1 MRELPMR
8 MEKRFSSLF
17 IKVISVLTA
26 SLTLAC
32 GLPTTANAI
41 TFTNISCPISGRYQL
56 SNLGVVLNGGNCAGA
71 VTIDA
76 RATSIGD
83 YAFYAN
89 AGLTSITIPIGVTRI
104 GQGAFWAAADL
115 IDISIPSSVTS
126 IGDYAFYNMA
136 SSTTIT
142 VDNANAA
149 FSSIDGVLF
158 SKSQTG
164 LLVYPA
170 GKIANPYVIPEAVTS
185 LSNYAFARS
194 RFLTSI
200 TIPNSLTSIGTNTF
214 EDSNSLTS
222 ITIPSSV
229 TSIGSLAF
237 NRTSSL
243 TSFQY
248 CGSADLTG
256 TGLIGITQ
264 IPCIVPGLTPTL
276 AIASGTTSSFSV
288 QVTNFDAAYTY
299 SVATTSGSASINGS
313 GLATVGSLSS
323 TQSATL
329 TVTTTRAGYTTES
342 ATAVGI
348 SQATP
353 MQPGTSRPALSITS
367 TSITCTI
374 GSYSSAPTSAV
385 FSLFVAGQHISTN
398 FSALGDFLPDWIIGW
413 ATPATITRTATLT
426 SATWDFSE
434 SYRGKRIS
442 CSTLAYANHATGTTT
457 SANVVV
463 N

>member
-8 MEKRFSSLF
+8 MENRFSSLF

-26 SLTLAC
+26 SFTVVC
-32 GLPTTANAI
+32 GLPTTASAI
-41 TFTNISCPISGRYQL
+41 TFTNIDCPISGRYQL
-56 SNLGVVLNGGNCAGA
+56 SSLGVVINGFNCAGA

-83 YAFYAN
+83 YAFYTN

-104 GQGAFWAAADL
+104 GEGAFWEASDL
-115 IDISIPSSVTS
+115 TDISIPSSVTWIRS
-126 IGDYAFYNMA
+126 YAFYNMA
-136 SSTTIT
+136 SLTTIT
-142 VDNANAA
+142 VDDANATY
-149 FSSIDGVLF
+149 SSIDGVLF
-158 SKSQTG
+158 NKLQTD
-164 LLVYPA
+164 LLVYPT

-214 EDSNSLTS
+214 EDSISLTS
-222 ITIPSSV
+222 ITIPRSV
-229 TSIGSLAF
+229 TSIGILAF
-237 NRTSSL
+237 NRTASL

-264 IPCIVPGLTPTL
+264 IPCTVPGLTPTL
-276 AIASGTTSSFSV
+276 AIASATTSSFSV
-288 QVTNFDAAYTY
+288 QVTNFDAGYTY
-299 SVATTSGSASINGS
+299 SVTTTSGSASINGS
-313 GLATVGSLSS
+313 GLATVASLSP

-342 ATAVGI
+342 ATAFGN

-353 MQPGTSRPALSITS
+353 MYPGISRPALSITS
-367 TSITCTI
+367 ASITCTI
-374 GSYSSAPTSAV
+374 GGYSSAPSSAV
-385 FSLFVAGQHISTN
+385 FSLFVAGKHISTN
-398 FSALGDFLPDWIIGW
+398 FSALGSYLPDWIIGW

-426 SATWDFSE
+426 SATWDFSD
-434 SYRGKRIS
+434 SYRGKTIS

-457 SANVVV
+457 SATVVV

>member
-1 MRELPMR
+1 MQ
-8 MEKRFSSLF
+8 
-17 IKVISVLTA
+17 
-26 SLTLAC
+26 
-32 GLPTTANAI
+32 TTALRSVAFEANSQLTSIGQLAFYYSGLTSI
-41 TFTNISCPISGRYQL
+41 TIPRTL
-56 SNLGVVLNGGNCAGA
+56 
-71 VTIDA
+71 
-76 RATSIGD
+76 TSIGD
-83 YAFYAN
+83 YAFLSARSLSSVTFEANSQLTTIGTYAFYS
-89 AGLTSITIPIGVTRI
+89 ATSLTTITIPR
-104 GQGAFWAAADL
+104 
-115 IDISIPSSVTS
+115 
-126 IGDYAFYNMA
+126 
-136 SSTTIT
+136 
-142 VDNANAA
+142 
-149 FSSIDGVLF
+149 
-158 SKSQTG
+158 
-164 LLVYPA
+164 
-170 GKIANPYVIPEAVTS
+170 
-185 LSNYAFARS
+185 
-194 RFLTSI
+194 
-200 TIPNSLTSIGTNTF
+200 
-214 EDSNSLTS
+214 
-222 ITIPSSV
+222 SV

-237 NRTSSL
+237 NGTSSL

-256 TGLIGITQ
+256 TGLIGKTQ
-264 IPCIVPGLTPTL
+264 IPCTVPGLTPTL

-299 SVATTSGSASINGS
+299 SVATTAGSATINGS
-313 GLATVGSLSS
+313 GLATVGSLSP

-385 FSLFVAGQHISTN
+385 FSLFVGGKHISTN
-398 FSALGDFLPDWIIGW
+398 FSALGSYLPDWIIGW

-434 SYRGKRIS
+434 SYRGKTIS